1 MNETE
6 HLLSTQANTNRLKQS
21 IKKLDMH
28 NKPLKITLEFYDKK
42 ISTEVDH
49 SDLKLDVTSLPFAKP
64 NAKPNTTNPIDKI
77 NISTFIIICI

>member
-49 SDLKLDVTSLPFAKP
+49 SDLKLDELHDLWVGILK
-64 NAKPNTTNPIDKI
+64 NTGFRSDTVDE
-77 NISTFIIICI
+77 FYE